1 MRRAHLVGV
10 ILVAWSDEMH
20 KPIPI
25 FRSCSRLRQ
34 RVAQVLVTA
43 ALWMPA
49 ALIFTP
55 AASARQDIQKSV
67 KTNEWDGEVRYY
79 LTDETITI
87 AKSATSDVKY
97 DLADKKITFKID
109 PSVKTGSKV
118 RVLEQDLGS
127 GKRMVSITPRSD

>member
-1 MRRAHLVGV
+1 MHNLNAIFSSHRRLGHR
-10 ILVAWSDEMH
+10 
-20 KPIPI
+20 
-25 FRSCSRLRQ
+25 F
-34 RVAQVLVTA
+34 AQALAA
-43 ALWMPA
+43 ALWMSLA
-49 ALIFTP
+49 APMCTP
-55 AASARQDIQKSV
+55 LSVAGQDIQKSV
-67 KTNEWDGEVRYY
+67 KSNEWYGEVRYY

-127 GKRMVSITPRSD
+127 GKRLVSITPRSE

>member
-1 MRRAHLVGV
+1 
-10 ILVAWSDEMH
+10 MH
-20 KPIPI
+20 KPNAI
-25 FRSCSRLRQ
+25 FPSVRRLR
-34 RVAQVLVTA
+34 RRFAQILAVA
-43 ALWMPA
+43 ALWMSLPA
-49 ALIFTP
+49 PMWTTL
-55 AASARQDIQKSV
+55 AAAGQDIQKSV
-67 KTNEWDGEVRYY
+67 KSNEWYGEVRYY

-127 GKRMVSITPRSD
+127 GKRLVSITPRSE

>member
-1 MRRAHLVGV
+1 
-10 ILVAWSDEMH
+10 MH
-20 KPIPI
+20 NVNAI
-25 FRSCSRLRQ
+25 FRSTSSLGQ
-34 RVAQVLVTA
+34 RFTQILA
-43 ALWMPA
+43 AAGLSISLA
-49 ALIFTP
+49 APICTP
-55 AASARQDIQKSV
+55 LALARQDIQKSAQS
-67 KTNEWDGEVRYY
+67 TEWYGEVRYY

-127 GKRMVSITPRSD
+127 GKRLVSITPRSH

>member
-1 MRRAHLVGV
+1 
-10 ILVAWSDEMH
+10 MH
-20 KPIPI
+20 KLNAV
-25 FRSCSRLRQ
+25 FRSTGGLMQ
-34 RVAQVLVTA
+34 GFAQLLATA
-43 ALWMPA
+43 AIWISLSA
-49 ALIFTP
+49 TICTP
-55 AASARQDIQKSV
+55 PVVAGQDIQKSV
-67 KTNEWDGEVRYY
+67 KTAEWYGEVRYY

-127 GKRMVSITPRSD
+127 GKRLVSITPRTE